1 MLRSK
6 FVSQSSLLRTIPGE
20 RASKVARKM
29 SPPRGGD
36 ISIWENWGHFN
47 LGLTVDLWRGSR
59 CVNRSRCDRWEHC
72 ARSWSDGR
80 AGRRTCRSSSYH
92 IYRDFEQLTN
102 KQLIRVC
109 DFIFFDDCFNRGV
122 K

>member
-47 LGLTVDLWRGSR
+47 LGLTL
-59 CVNRSRCDRWEHC
+59 VNRLTLIGLPILVHEFVPTIRSEKILHC
-72 ARSWSDGR
+72 YKKIRGDNCWLGYLQ
-80 AGRRTCRSSSYH
+80 SY
-92 IYRDFEQLTN
+92 L
-102 KQLIRVC
+102 L
-109 DFIFFDDCFNRGV
+109 
-122 K
+122 

>member
-47 LGLTVDLWRGSR
+47 LGLTYGNARFYYHCTIQDRQFLLYKRNIIEFRRIYDYQSIYYYFSYSYGS
-59 CVNRSRCDRWEHC
+59 
-72 ARSWSDGR
+72 
-80 AGRRTCRSSSYH
+80 Y
-92 IYRDFEQLTN
+92 
-102 KQLIRVC
+102 
-109 DFIFFDDCFNRGV
+109 FIGNWNCCIFY
-122 K
+122 